1 LFSIL
6 KNRKAYTDI
15 CLFCRFSASGLYY
28 APPEGPH
35 SKYVEYIKT
44 LPLNASPEVFGLHE
58 NADITKD
65 NKETNLVSTYKS
77 YCKEIKKNCTG
88 CRQ

>member
-1 LFSIL
+1 
-6 KNRKAYTDI
+6 
-15 CLFCRFSASGLYY
+15 LFCRFSASGLYY

-65 NKETNLVSTYKS
+65 NKETNLVSTYKDLFKQKLQYQIYNFLLKGYRFYLS
-77 YCKEIKKNCTG
+77 
-88 CRQ
+88 

>member
-1 LFSIL
+1 
-6 KNRKAYTDI
+6 
-15 CLFCRFSASGLYY
+15 LFCRFSASGLYY

-77 YCKEIKKNCTG
+77 YCKSFVEYYWMVKEN
-88 CRQ
+88 